1 MKNNVATAVL
11 GLQKIQRQH
20 KKELDRINRHALHAL
35 RPNGKKKSGRVLS
48 AAARAKISKA
58 QRLRWAEWKKHQKTD
73 HPEKTGREGGPKKEP
88 VAAA

>member
-20 KKELDRINRHALHAL
+20 EKELDRINRALHAL

-58 QRLRWAEWKKHQKTD
+58 QRLRWAEWKKHQKTITQKK
-73 HPEKTGREGGPKKEP
+73 PVAKAVPKKEP